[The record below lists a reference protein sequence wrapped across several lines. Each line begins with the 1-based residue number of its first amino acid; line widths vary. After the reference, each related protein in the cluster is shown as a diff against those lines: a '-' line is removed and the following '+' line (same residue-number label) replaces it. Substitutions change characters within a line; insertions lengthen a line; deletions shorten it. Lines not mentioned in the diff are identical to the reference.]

1 MKLNSIT
8 RFGIVAMTILGSVVV
23 VTSQPTVAVRQ
34 QGEVWPT
41 HKMIPASVPMSQM
54 QEFKDAATLHLNDL
68 QKFGPSVG
76 ADCVARGVKARVAIS
91 TTIMRDF
98 FTSTIVVISDLNTTP
113 GAGAGPHVKKMTPA
127 DVACM
132 YYAFDQGIDLMARTP
147 GTSNTAGTII
157 VTPTFI
163 TGHMSPKDMGMTD
176 SQFRQMASHYVET
189 HPMRFWNEARV
200 GLASG
205 R

>member
-113 GAGAGPHVKKMTPA
+113 GAGAGPHVKKLTPA
-127 DVACM
+127 EVACM
-132 YYAFDQGIDLMARTP
+132 YYAFDQGVDMMAGKTTP
-147 GTSNTAGTII
+147 K
-157 VTPTFI
+157 VTVSPTGI
-163 TGHMSPKDMGMTD
+163 SGHMSPKDMGMTD
-176 SQFRQMASHYVET
+176 GQFRQMVMQYVDSH
-189 HPMRFWNEARV
+189 PLRFWNEARV